1 MNHDED
7 TKPIMMDLEMNAS
20 MSATG
25 SVRSDS
31 LGAFDPITQQNGP
44 KPPIKRRAP
53 IACRRCRRMRS
64 KCMHDKAQPP
74 CKSCAEAGIPA
85 NECVFP
91 QRGQPDLDREYR
103 HPRLRAEKTAK
114 REAEKAKRSASVA
127 SVSQGL
133 PLPGLGKSV
142 DEWDFLPPL
151 PEIIDAVRIFT
162 RNYFQLGFIPKELF
176 PLQLER
182 DHRSVSVFLLL
193 GILSVSAR
201 FSPALA
207 QRYQGEM
214 KAVDYFME
222 RASIM
227 ALNEL
232 YQEPTLERCQAF
244 YLLSLAQQ
252 GGGWKNRSYI
262 NIGIATRM
270 AVLMHLHR
278 EEFYKMKNPTREMI
292 IRAESARRTLWMLHS
307 QDNLHCG
314 ALSPVSLAANDI
326 TALLPS
332 NEEDFACGREPLSR
346 AALEDTPPA
355 RENPSLIHQPSR
367 SLFATLMQAH
377 YYWGK
382 IARRAMATMKSAEP
396 WDPTSEYAIM
406 AKQLTNWEQ
415 RLPQDHRW
423 SMVLLKG
430 HKSVGEDLAYLGV
443 TMVTKLCNIVVRRAY
458 LDNIIKTDEKD
469 PRRRNFFARM
479 SDELFRNVR
488 ELYEQVDA
496 QFSVR
501 SPEEGVGAQMASFCV
516 YSCGLFA
523 TYLVKYKN
531 ICSDKSIVRQAPNM
545 LQRCMSILIESKQ
558 TWPLASRWL
567 ESLERF
573 SRDPK
578 AAAFSLEGSMADGND
593 RTLRPLHPSSSNFPL
608 PRSETPKYQLPGPP
622 ATPLDEKKP
631 LPPSLRNN
639 SISSGTASN
648 ILPPPSPS
656 PSIQHQQNNAPFPLP
671 PLTNVH
677 QQPQLLHQQHHQQP
691 HEQHQFHQQQHQ
703 QLYHPQ
709 NQHHRQHQRQQHQQH
724 QQHQHQHQ
732 QHPQQAP
739 TPQPQMQQ
747 IPPEMQTHFSPPLYS
762 QAPPP
767 YSPNNG
773 MGMLVQ
779 AAAFDTASPP
789 MMGAPSSTNPYDP
802 TAAAAVA
809 AFYSSPGAASIVL
822 GPGTDGFECEL
833 QSWFDGTA
841 PVQATSWTGNGA
853 AGLGWFGSNTQS

>member
-1 MNHDED
+1 
-7 TKPIMMDLEMNAS
+7 
-20 MSATG
+20 MSSNV
-25 SVRSDS
+25 SVRSES
-31 LGAFDPITQQNGP
+31 IGAFDSATQQPNGP
-44 KPPIKRRAP
+44 KPPIKRRSP
-53 IACRRCRRMRS
+53 IACRS
-64 KCMHDKAQPP
+64 
-74 CKSCAEAGIPA
+74 I
-85 NECVFP
+85 FP

-103 HPRLRAEKTAK
+103 HPRLRAEKAAK
-114 REAEKAKRSASVA
+114 READKARRSASDAQVPRGPGAPALRKVA
-127 SVSQGL
+127 
-133 PLPGLGKSV
+133 
-142 DEWDFLPPL
+142 DEWEFLPPL
-151 PEIIDAVRIFT
+151 PEIIDAVHGFT
-162 RNYFQLGFIPKELF
+162 RKYFQLGFIPKELF
-176 PLQLER
+176 PQQLQR

-193 GILSVSAR
+193 SILSVSAR

-214 KAVDYFME
+214 QAVDFFME
-222 RASIM
+222 RASNL

-252 GGGWKNRSYI
+252 GSGMRNRSYI

-278 EEFYKMKNPTREMI
+278 EEFYKMNSPTREMI

-332 NEEDFACGREPLSR
+332 NEEDFAYGREPLSR

-355 RENPSLIHQPSR
+355 RGNPSLIHQPSR
-367 SLFATLMQAH
+367 SLFASLMQAH

-382 IARRAMATMKSAEP
+382 VARRALATMKSPNP
-396 WDPTSEYAIM
+396 WDPTSEYAIT
-406 AKQLTNWEQ
+406 AKQILSWEQ
-415 RLPQDHRW
+415 QLPQDHRW
-423 SMVLLKG
+423 SVVLLKG

-443 TMVTKLCNIVVRRAY
+443 TMITKLCNIVLRRAY
-458 LDNIIKTDEKD
+458 LENIIKTEEKD
-469 PRRRNFFARM
+469 FQRRAFFANM
-479 SDELFRNVR
+479 SDDLFRNVR
-488 ELYEQVDA
+488 ELYEQIDA
-496 QFSVR
+496 QFSAR
-501 SPEEGVGAQMASFCV
+501 SSEEGVGAQMASFCV
-516 YSCGLFA
+516 YSCGLFS
-523 TYLVKYKN
+523 TYLVKYRN
-531 ICSDKSIVRQAPNM
+531 ICSDKAIVAQAPNM

-593 RTLRPLHPSSSNFPL
+593 RTLRPLHPTPPNFTKG
-608 PRSETPKYQLPGPP
+608 PRADAPKYQLPGPP
-622 ATPLDEKKP
+622 ATPTDETKP
-631 LPPSLRNN
+631 IPPRNN
-639 SISSGTASN
+639 STSSSNASNN

-656 PSIQHQQNNAPFPLP
+656 PSIQQQQQIHQQHNSPFPLP
-671 PLTNVH
+671 PLIKTH
-677 QQPQLLHQQHHQQP
+677 QQQPQLHHNQQHQAQHHQILSPYQAQHHLLQHQPQP
-691 HEQHQFHQQQHQ
+691 HHQVQQQ
-703 QLYHPQ
+703 
-709 NQHHRQHQRQQHQQH
+709 QR
-724 QQHQHQHQ
+724 HQHL
-732 QHPQQAP
+732 P
-739 TPQPQMQQ
+739 THQPQMQQ
-747 IPPEMQTHFSPPLYS
+747 HLPPELHQHFSPPVYS

-779 AAAFDTASPP
+779 AAAFDTTSSILNAPAQPP
-789 MMGAPSSTNPYDP
+789 PPPSTNQYDP
-802 TAAAAVA
+802 TTVAAVA
-809 AFYSSPGAASIVL
+809 AFYNSPGSTSIIL

-841 PVQATSWTGNGA
+841 PVQATSWIGNGA
-853 AGLGWFGSNTQS
+853 AGLGWFGST

>member
-1 MNHDED
+1 MDLDED
-7 TKPIMMDLEMNAS
+7 AKPNLMTLD
-20 MSATG
+20 MSANA
-25 SVRSDS
+25 SVRSES
-31 LGAFDPITQQNGP
+31 VNPYDPIVPQGQAGP

-53 IACRRCRRMRS
+53 IACRS
-64 KCMHDKAQPP
+64 
-74 CKSCAEAGIPA
+74 
-85 NECVFP
+85 VFP
-91 QRGQPDLDREYR
+91 QRGQPDNDREYR
-103 HPRLRAEKTAK
+103 HPRMRAEKAAK
-114 REAEKAKRSASVA
+114 RESDKARRNASD
-127 SVSQGL
+127 SVPRG
-133 PLPGLGKSV
+133 PGAAALRKPA
-142 DEWDFLPPL
+142 DEWDLLPPL
-151 PEIIDAVRIFT
+151 PEIIDAVHVFT
-162 RNYFQLGFIPKELF
+162 RKYFQLGFIPKELL
-176 PLQLER
+176 PQQLHR
-182 DHRSVSVFLLL
+182 DHRSVSVFLVL

-201 FSPALA
+201 FSPALTE
-207 QRYQGEM
+207 RYGGEI

-222 RASIM
+222 RASNL
-227 ALNEL
+227 ALSEL

-252 GGGWKNRSYI
+252 GSGWSHRSYI

-332 NEEDFACGREPLSR
+332 NEDDFANGREPFSR

-355 RENPSLIHQPSR
+355 RDNPALIHQPSR
-367 SLFATLMQAH
+367 SLFASLIQAH

-382 IARRAMATMKSAEP
+382 VARRAMATMKSANP

-406 AKQLTNWEQ
+406 ANQLKNWEQ
-415 RLPQDHRW
+415 KLPSDHRW

-430 HKSVGEDLAYLGV
+430 HKTVGEDLAYLGV
-443 TMVTKLCNIVVRRAY
+443 TMITKLCNIVLRRAY
-458 LDNIIKTDEKD
+458 LDNIIKTGEKD
-469 PRRRNFFARM
+469 PQRRAFFSSM
-479 SDELFRNVR
+479 SDDLFRNVR

-501 SPEEGVGAQMASFCV
+501 SSEEGVGAQMASFCV
-516 YSCGLFA
+516 YSCGLFS

-531 ICSDKSIVRQAPNM
+531 ICSDKSIVAQAPNM

-578 AAAFSLEGSMADGND
+578 AAAYSLEGSMADGND
-593 RTLRPLHPSSSNFPL
+593 RTLRPLHPSPSTFTK
-608 PRSETPKYQLPGPP
+608 PRAETPKYQLPGPP
-622 ATPLDEKKP
+622 PTPLNEKKP
-631 LPPSLRNN
+631 PPLRHASTSSST
-639 SISSGTASN
+639 SI

-656 PSIQHQQNNAPFPLP
+656 PSIQQQQHQQQQHNASFPLP
-671 PLTNVH
+671 PLNTS
-677 QQPQLLHQQHHQQP
+677 QQPQMHQQHHLQPQQHMSP
-691 HEQHQFHQQQHQ
+691 QQTPQPMHQF
-703 QLYHPQ
+703 
-709 NQHHRQHQRQQHQQH
+709 
-724 QQHQHQHQ
+724 QHQHQPPPLQQRNQPQHQ
-732 QHPQQAP
+732 SL
-739 TPQPQMQQ
+739 PQMQPM
-747 IPPEMQTHFSPPLYS
+747 PPELQQHFSPTMYTT

-779 AAAFDTASPP
+779 AAAFDTNPIGSP
-789 MMGAPSSTNPYDP
+789 TNPYDP
-802 TAAAAVA
+802 AAVAAAA
-809 AFYSSPGAASIVL
+809 AFYSSPGSTSITL

-841 PVQATSWTGNGA
+841 PVQANSWIVNGA
-853 AGLGWFGSNTQS
+853 AGLGWFGSN

>member
-1 MNHDED
+1 MNVDED
-7 TKPIMMDLEMNAS
+7 TKPNVMALEM
-20 MSATG
+20 SANV

-31 LGAFDPITQQNGP
+31 LNAYDPVPQSQGESR
-44 KPPIKRRAP
+44 PPIKRRAP

-64 KCMHDKAQPP
+64 KCIHDKAQPP
-74 CKSCAEAGIPA
+74 CKSCAEAGLQA
-85 NECVFP
+85 SDCVFP

-114 REAEKAKRSASVA
+114 READKARRSASE
-127 SVSQGL
+127 SIPRG
-133 PLPGLGKSV
+133 PGAPALRKPA
-142 DEWDFLPPL
+142 DEWEHLPPL
-151 PEIIDAVRIFT
+151 SEVVDAVYVFT
-162 RNYFQLGFIPKELF
+162 RKYFQLGFIPKVLF
-176 PLQLER
+176 PQQLQR
-182 DHRSVSVFLLL
+182 DHRSVSVFLVL
-193 GILSVSAR
+193 GILSISAR
-201 FSPALA
+201 FSPALIE
-207 QRYQGEM
+207 RFEGEM
-214 KAVDYFME
+214 KAVDFFME
-222 RASIM
+222 RASNL

-252 GGGWKNRSYI
+252 GSGWRNRSYI

-278 EEFYKMKNPTREMI
+278 EEFYKMKNPTKEMI

-332 NEEDFACGREPLSR
+332 NEDDFANGREPFSR

-355 RENPSLIHQPSR
+355 RDNPALIHQPSR
-367 SLFATLMQAH
+367 SLFASLIQAH

-382 IARRAMATMKSAEP
+382 VARRAMATMKSANP

-406 AKQLTNWEQ
+406 AKQLMHWEQ
-415 RLPQDHRW
+415 QLPADHRW

-430 HKSVGEDLAYLGV
+430 HKTVGEDLAYLGV
-443 TMVTKLCNIVVRRAY
+443 TMITKLCNIVLRRAY
-458 LDNIIKTDEKD
+458 LDNIIKTDDKD
-469 PRRRNFFARM
+469 PQRRAFFSHM
-479 SDELFRNVR
+479 SDDLFRNVR
-488 ELYEQVDA
+488 DLYEQVDA

-501 SPEEGVGAQMASFCV
+501 SSEEGVGAQMASFCV
-516 YSCGLFA
+516 YSCGLFS

-531 ICSDKSIVRQAPNM
+531 ICSDKSIVAQAPNM

-578 AAAFSLEGSMADGND
+578 ATAYSLEGSMADGND
-593 RTLRPLHPSSSNFPL
+593 RTLRPLHPSPSAFGKQ
-608 PRSETPKYQLPGPP
+608 RTEAPKFQMPGPP
-622 ATPLDEKKP
+622 PTPLNEKKP
-631 LPPSLRNN
+631 PPIRHGST
-639 SISSGTASN
+639 SSNTSN

-656 PSIQHQQNNAPFPLP
+656 PNFQQQQQQQHNAPLPLP
-671 PLTNVH
+671 PLNTPQQSHVH
-677 QQPQLLHQQHHQQP
+677 QQHQPSTHHQQ
-691 HEQHQFHQQQHQ
+691 QQ
-703 QLYHPQ
+703 
-709 NQHHRQHQRQQHQQH
+709 
-724 QQHQHQHQ
+724 QQHQHQH
-732 QHPQQAP
+732 H
-739 TPQPQMQQ
+739 QMQQ
-747 IPPEMQTHFSPPLYS
+747 LQHQQQQQHHLSHLPQPHHQPQAQMQHIPPELQQHFSPAMYA

-779 AAAFDTASPP
+779 AAAFDTSPV
-789 MMGAPSSTNPYDP
+789 GGPSPGTPYDAV
-802 TAAAAVA
+802 TAATVA
-809 AFYSSPGAASIVL
+809 AFYSSPESVNITL

-841 PVQATSWTGNGA
+841 PVQATSWIGNGA
-853 AGLGWFGSNTQS
+853 AGLGWFGPN

>member
-1 MNHDED
+1 MDLDED
-7 TKPIMMDLEMNAS
+7 AKPNLMALD
-20 MSATG
+20 MSANA

-31 LGAFDPITQQNGP
+31 LNAFDHPDMQQQQGP
-44 KPPIKRRAP
+44 KAPIKRRAP
-53 IACRRCRRMRS
+53 IACRS
-64 KCMHDKAQPP
+64 
-74 CKSCAEAGIPA
+74 
-85 NECVFP
+85 VFP

-103 HPRLRAEKTAK
+103 HPRLRAEKAAK
-114 REAEKAKRSASVA
+114 READKARRSATSDGVPR
-127 SVSQGL
+127 G
-133 PLPGLGKSV
+133 PGAPGAARKPA
-142 DEWDFLPPL
+142 DEWALLPPL
-151 PEIIDAVRIFT
+151 PEIIDAVHVFT
-162 RNYFQLGFIPKELF
+162 SKYFQLGFISKELL
-176 PLQLER
+176 PQQLHR
-182 DHRSVSVFLLL
+182 DHRSVSVFLVL

-201 FSPALA
+201 FSPTLTE
-207 QRYQGEM
+207 RYGGEM
-214 KAVDYFME
+214 KAVDFFME
-222 RASIM
+222 RASSL

-252 GGGWKNRSYI
+252 GSGWRNRSYI

-278 EEFYKMKNPTREMI
+278 EEFYKMKSPAREMI

-332 NEEDFACGREPLSR
+332 NEDDFANGREPYSR

-355 RENPSLIHQPSR
+355 RDNPSLIHQPSR
-367 SLFATLMQAH
+367 SLFASLIQAH

-382 IARRAMATMKSAEP
+382 VARRAMATMKSANP

-406 AKQLTNWEQ
+406 AKQLMNWEHQ
-415 RLPQDHRW
+415 LPADHRW

-430 HKSVGEDLAYLGV
+430 HKTVGEDLAYLGV
-443 TMVTKLCNIVVRRAY
+443 TMITKLCNIVLRRAY

-469 PRRRNFFARM
+469 TQRRSFFSQM
-479 SDELFRNVR
+479 SDDLFRNVR

-501 SPEEGVGAQMASFCV
+501 SSEEGVGAQMASFCV
-516 YSCGLFA
+516 YSCGLFS
-523 TYLVKYKN
+523 TYMVKYKN
-531 ICSDKSIVRQAPNM
+531 ICSDKSIVAQAPNM

-578 AAAFSLEGSMADGND
+578 AAAYSSMADG
-593 RTLRPLHPSSSNFPL
+593 H
-608 PRSETPKYQLPGPP
+608 
-622 ATPLDEKKP
+622 
-631 LPPSLRNN
+631 
-639 SISSGTASN
+639 
-648 ILPPPSPS
+648 
-656 PSIQHQQNNAPFPLP
+656 
-671 PLTNVH
+671 
-677 QQPQLLHQQHHQQP
+677 
-691 HEQHQFHQQQHQ
+691 
-703 QLYHPQ
+703 
-709 NQHHRQHQRQQHQQH
+709 
-724 QQHQHQHQ
+724 
-732 QHPQQAP
+732 
-739 TPQPQMQQ
+739 QMQQ
-747 IPPEMQTHFSPPLYS
+747 QQQLPPELQQHFSPTMYA

-779 AAAFDTASPP
+779 AAFDT
-789 MMGAPSSTNPYDP
+789 TNPIGSPGYDP
-802 TAAAAVA
+802 NVAV
-809 AFYSSPGAASIVL
+809 FYSSPGSASITL

-841 PVQATSWTGNGA
+841 PVQATSWIGNGA
-853 AGLGWFGSNTQS
+853 AGLGWFGSN

>member
-1 MNHDED
+1 MDLDED
-7 TKPIMMDLEMNAS
+7 AKPNLMALD
-20 MSATG
+20 MSANA

-31 LGAFDPITQQNGP
+31 LNAFDHPDMQQQQGP
-44 KPPIKRRAP
+44 KAPIKRRAP
-53 IACRRCRRMRS
+53 IACRS
-64 KCMHDKAQPP
+64 
-74 CKSCAEAGIPA
+74 
-85 NECVFP
+85 VFP

-103 HPRLRAEKTAK
+103 HPRLRAEKAAK
-114 REAEKAKRSASVA
+114 READKARRSAA
-127 SVSQGL
+127 SDGVPRG
-133 PLPGLGKSV
+133 PGAPGAARKPA
-142 DEWDFLPPL
+142 DEWALLPPL
-151 PEIIDAVRIFT
+151 PEIIDAVHVFT
-162 RNYFQLGFIPKELF
+162 SKYFQLGFIPKELL
-176 PLQLER
+176 PQQLHR
-182 DHRSVSVFLLL
+182 DHRSVSVFLVL

-201 FSPALA
+201 FSPTLTE
-207 QRYQGEM
+207 RYGGEM
-214 KAVDYFME
+214 KAVDFFME
-222 RASIM
+222 RASSL

-252 GGGWKNRSYI
+252 GSGWRNRSYI

-332 NEEDFACGREPLSR
+332 NEDDFANGREPYSR

-355 RENPSLIHQPSR
+355 RDNPSLIHQPSR
-367 SLFATLMQAH
+367 SLFASLIQAH

-382 IARRAMATMKSAEP
+382 VARRAMATMKSANP

-406 AKQLTNWEQ
+406 AKQLMNWEHQ
-415 RLPQDHRW
+415 LPADHRW

-430 HKSVGEDLAYLGV
+430 HKTVGEDLAYLGV
-443 TMVTKLCNIVVRRAY
+443 TMITKLCNIVLRRAY
-458 LDNIIKTDEKD
+458 LDNIIKTEEKD
-469 PRRRNFFARM
+469 TQRRSFFSQM
-479 SDELFRNVR
+479 SDDLFRNVR

-501 SPEEGVGAQMASFCV
+501 SSEEGVGAQMASFCV
-516 YSCGLFA
+516 YSCGLFS
-523 TYLVKYKN
+523 TYMVKYKN
-531 ICSDKSIVRQAPNM
+531 ICSDKSIVAQAPNM

-578 AAAFSLEGSMADGND
+578 AAAYSSMADG
-593 RTLRPLHPSSSNFPL
+593 H
-608 PRSETPKYQLPGPP
+608 
-622 ATPLDEKKP
+622 
-631 LPPSLRNN
+631 
-639 SISSGTASN
+639 
-648 ILPPPSPS
+648 
-656 PSIQHQQNNAPFPLP
+656 
-671 PLTNVH
+671 
-677 QQPQLLHQQHHQQP
+677 
-691 HEQHQFHQQQHQ
+691 
-703 QLYHPQ
+703 
-709 NQHHRQHQRQQHQQH
+709 
-724 QQHQHQHQ
+724 
-732 QHPQQAP
+732 
-739 TPQPQMQQ
+739 QMQQ
-747 IPPEMQTHFSPPLYS
+747 QQQLPPELQQHFSPTMYA

-779 AAAFDTASPP
+779 AAFDT
-789 MMGAPSSTNPYDP
+789 TNPIGSPGYDP
-802 TAAAAVA
+802 NVAV
-809 AFYSSPGAASIVL
+809 FYSSPGSASITL

-841 PVQATSWTGNGA
+841 PVQATSWIGNGA
-853 AGLGWFGSNTQS
+853 AGLGWFGSN

>member
-1 MNHDED
+1 MDLDED
-7 TKPIMMDLEMNAS
+7 AKPNLMALD
-20 MSATG
+20 MSANA

-31 LGAFDPITQQNGP
+31 LNAFDHPDMLQQQQQGP
-44 KPPIKRRAP
+44 KAPIKRRAR
-53 IACRRCRRMRS
+53 IACRS
-64 KCMHDKAQPP
+64 
-74 CKSCAEAGIPA
+74 
-85 NECVFP
+85 VFP

-103 HPRLRAEKTAK
+103 HPRLRAEKAAK
-114 REAEKAKRSASVA
+114 READKARRSAA
-127 SVSQGL
+127 SDGVPRG
-133 PLPGLGKSV
+133 PGAPGAAARKPA
-142 DEWDFLPPL
+142 DEWALLPPL
-151 PEIIDAVRIFT
+151 PEIIDAVHVFT
-162 RNYFQLGFIPKELF
+162 SKYFQLGFIPKELL
-176 PLQLER
+176 PQQLHR
-182 DHRSVSVFLLL
+182 DHRSVSVFLVL

-201 FSPALA
+201 FSPTLTE
-207 QRYQGEM
+207 RYGGEM
-214 KAVDYFME
+214 KAVDFFME
-222 RASIM
+222 RASNL

-252 GGGWKNRSYI
+252 GSGWRNRSYI

-292 IRAESARRTLWMLHS
+292 IRAESARRTLSVVQLVQTLKTTTDIFAG

-332 NEEDFACGREPLSR
+332 NEDDFANGREPYSR
-346 AALEDTPPA
+346 AALEDTPPV
-355 RENPSLIHQPSR
+355 
-367 SLFATLMQAH
+367 
-377 YYWGK
+377 
-382 IARRAMATMKSAEP
+382 ARRAMATMKSANP

-406 AKQLTNWEQ
+406 AKQLMNWEHQ
-415 RLPQDHRW
+415 LPADHRW

-430 HKSVGEDLAYLGV
+430 HKTVGEDLAYLGV
-443 TMVTKLCNIVVRRAY
+443 TMITKLCNIVLRRAY

-469 PRRRNFFARM
+469 TQRRSFFSQM
-479 SDELFRNVR
+479 SDDLFRNAR

-501 SPEEGVGAQMASFCV
+501 SSEEGVGAQMASFCV
-516 YSCGLFA
+516 YSCGLFS
-523 TYLVKYKN
+523 TYMVKYKN
-531 ICSDKSIVRQAPNM
+531 ICSDKSIVAQAPYM

-578 AAAFSLEGSMADGND
+578 AAAYSSMADGND
-593 RTLRPLHPSSSNFPL
+593 RTLRPLHPSPSTFNK
-608 PRSETPKYQLPGPP
+608 PRAETPKYQLPVPLPGPP
-622 ATPLDEKKP
+622 ATPLNEKKP
-631 LPPSLRNN
+631 PTLRHN
-639 SISSGTASN
+639 STNSNTSN

-656 PSIQHQQNNAPFPLP
+656 PSIQQQHQPQQHNAPFPLP
-671 PLTNVH
+671 PLNTPQLQQ
-677 QQPQLLHQQHHQQP
+677 QQPL
-691 HEQHQFHQQQHQ
+691 
-703 QLYHPQ
+703 
-709 NQHHRQHQRQQHQQH
+709 QHQQH
-724 QQHQHQHQ
+724 LSPHQPPPQQQQHMHQFHHQQQPPPPQRHHQPLPPHQHQ
-732 QHPQQAP
+732 
-739 TPQPQMQQ
+739 MQQ
-747 IPPEMQTHFSPPLYS
+747 QQQQQQQLPPELQQHFSPTMYA

-779 AAAFDTASPP
+779 AAFDT
-789 MMGAPSSTNPYDP
+789 TNPIGSPGYDP
-802 TAAAAVA
+802 NVAV
-809 AFYSSPGAASIVL
+809 FYSSPGSASITL

-841 PVQATSWTGNGA
+841 PVQATSWIGNGA
-853 AGLGWFGSNTQS
+853 AGLGWFGSN

>member
-1 MNHDED
+1 MDLDED
-7 TKPIMMDLEMNAS
+7 AKPNLMALD
-20 MSATG
+20 MSANA

-31 LGAFDPITQQNGP
+31 LNAFDHPDMQQQQQGP
-44 KPPIKRRAP
+44 KAPIKRRAP
-53 IACRRCRRMRS
+53 IACRS
-64 KCMHDKAQPP
+64 
-74 CKSCAEAGIPA
+74 
-85 NECVFP
+85 VFP

-103 HPRLRAEKTAK
+103 HPRLRAEKAAK
-114 REAEKAKRSASVA
+114 READKARRSAASDGVPRGPGAPVA
-127 SVSQGL
+127 RK
-133 PLPGLGKSV
+133 PA
-142 DEWDFLPPL
+142 DEWALLPPL
-151 PEIIDAVRIFT
+151 PEIIDAVHVFT
-162 RNYFQLGFIPKELF
+162 SKYFQLGFIPKELL
-176 PLQLER
+176 PQQLHR
-182 DHRSVSVFLLL
+182 DHRSVSVFLVL

-201 FSPALA
+201 FSPTLTE
-207 QRYQGEM
+207 RYGGEM
-214 KAVDYFME
+214 KAVDFFME
-222 RASIM
+222 RASSL

-252 GGGWKNRSYI
+252 GSGWRNRSYV

-332 NEEDFACGREPLSR
+332 NEDDFANGREPYSR

-355 RENPSLIHQPSR
+355 RDNPSLIHQPSR
-367 SLFATLMQAH
+367 SLFASLIQAH

-382 IARRAMATMKSAEP
+382 VARRAMATMKSANP

-406 AKQLTNWEQ
+406 AKQLMNWEHQ
-415 RLPQDHRW
+415 LPADHRW

-430 HKSVGEDLAYLGV
+430 HKTVGEDLAYLGV
-443 TMVTKLCNIVVRRAY
+443 TMITKLCNIVLRRAY

-469 PRRRNFFARM
+469 TQRRSFFSQM
-479 SDELFRNVR
+479 SDDLFRNVR

-501 SPEEGVGAQMASFCV
+501 SSEEGVGAQMASFCV
-516 YSCGLFA
+516 YSCGLFS
-523 TYLVKYKN
+523 TYMVKYKN
-531 ICSDKSIVRQAPNM
+531 ICSDKSIVAQAPNM

-578 AAAFSLEGSMADGND
+578 AAAYSSMADG
-593 RTLRPLHPSSSNFPL
+593 H
-608 PRSETPKYQLPGPP
+608 
-622 ATPLDEKKP
+622 
-631 LPPSLRNN
+631 
-639 SISSGTASN
+639 
-648 ILPPPSPS
+648 
-656 PSIQHQQNNAPFPLP
+656 
-671 PLTNVH
+671 
-677 QQPQLLHQQHHQQP
+677 
-691 HEQHQFHQQQHQ
+691 
-703 QLYHPQ
+703 
-709 NQHHRQHQRQQHQQH
+709 
-724 QQHQHQHQ
+724 
-732 QHPQQAP
+732 
-739 TPQPQMQQ
+739 QMQQ
-747 IPPEMQTHFSPPLYS
+747 QQQLPPELQQHFSPTMYA

-779 AAAFDTASPP
+779 AAFDT
-789 MMGAPSSTNPYDP
+789 TNPIGSPGYDP
-802 TAAAAVA
+802 NVAV
-809 AFYSSPGAASIVL
+809 FYSSPGSASITL

-841 PVQATSWTGNGA
+841 PVQATSWIGNGA
-853 AGLGWFGSNTQS
+853 AGLGWFGSN

>member
-1 MNHDED
+1 MDLDED
-7 TKPIMMDLEMNAS
+7 AKPNLMALD
-20 MSATG
+20 MSANA

-31 LGAFDPITQQNGP
+31 LNAFDHPDMQQQQQGP
-44 KPPIKRRAP
+44 KAPIKRRAP
-53 IACRRCRRMRS
+53 IACRS
-64 KCMHDKAQPP
+64 
-74 CKSCAEAGIPA
+74 
-85 NECVFP
+85 VFP

-103 HPRLRAEKTAK
+103 HPRLRAEKAAK
-114 REAEKAKRSASVA
+114 READKARRSAA
-127 SVSQGL
+127 SDGVPRG
-133 PLPGLGKSV
+133 PGAPGAARKPA
-142 DEWDFLPPL
+142 DEWALLPPL
-151 PEIIDAVRIFT
+151 PEIIDAVHVFT
-162 RNYFQLGFIPKELF
+162 SKYFQLGFIPKELL
-176 PLQLER
+176 PQQLHR
-182 DHRSVSVFLLL
+182 DHRSVSVFLVL

-201 FSPALA
+201 FSPTLTE
-207 QRYQGEM
+207 RYGGEM
-214 KAVDYFME
+214 KAVDFFME
-222 RASIM
+222 RASSL

-252 GGGWKNRSYI
+252 GSGWRNRSYI

-332 NEEDFACGREPLSR
+332 NEDDFANGREPYSR
-346 AALEDTPPA
+346 AALEDTLPA
-355 RENPSLIHQPSR
+355 RDNPSLIHQPSR
-367 SLFATLMQAH
+367 SLFASLIQAH

-382 IARRAMATMKSAEP
+382 VARRAMATMKSANP

-406 AKQLTNWEQ
+406 AKQLMNWEHQ
-415 RLPQDHRW
+415 LPADHRW

-430 HKSVGEDLAYLGV
+430 HKTVGEDLAYLGV
-443 TMVTKLCNIVVRRAY
+443 TMITKLCNIVLRRAY

-469 PRRRNFFARM
+469 TQRRSFFSQM
-479 SDELFRNVR
+479 SDDLFRNVR

-501 SPEEGVGAQMASFCV
+501 SSEEGVGAQMASFCV
-516 YSCGLFA
+516 YSCGLFS
-523 TYLVKYKN
+523 TYMVKYKN
-531 ICSDKSIVRQAPNM
+531 ICSDKSIVAQAPNM
-545 LQRCMSILIESKQ
+545 LRRCMSILIESKQ

-578 AAAFSLEGSMADGND
+578 AAAYSSMADG
-593 RTLRPLHPSSSNFPL
+593 H
-608 PRSETPKYQLPGPP
+608 
-622 ATPLDEKKP
+622 
-631 LPPSLRNN
+631 
-639 SISSGTASN
+639 
-648 ILPPPSPS
+648 
-656 PSIQHQQNNAPFPLP
+656 
-671 PLTNVH
+671 
-677 QQPQLLHQQHHQQP
+677 
-691 HEQHQFHQQQHQ
+691 
-703 QLYHPQ
+703 
-709 NQHHRQHQRQQHQQH
+709 
-724 QQHQHQHQ
+724 
-732 QHPQQAP
+732 
-739 TPQPQMQQ
+739 QMQQ
-747 IPPEMQTHFSPPLYS
+747 QQQLPPELQQHFSPTMYA

-779 AAAFDTASPP
+779 AAFDT
-789 MMGAPSSTNPYDP
+789 TNPIGSPGYDP
-802 TAAAAVA
+802 NVAV
-809 AFYSSPGAASIVL
+809 FYSSPGSASITL

-841 PVQATSWTGNGA
+841 PVQATSWIGNGA
-853 AGLGWFGSNTQS
+853 AGLGWFGSN

>member
-1 MNHDED
+1 MDLDED
-7 TKPIMMDLEMNAS
+7 AKPNLMALD
-20 MSATG
+20 MSASA

-31 LGAFDPITQQNGP
+31 LNAFDHPDMQQQGP
-44 KPPIKRRAP
+44 KAPIKRRAP
-53 IACRRCRRMRS
+53 IACRS
-64 KCMHDKAQPP
+64 
-74 CKSCAEAGIPA
+74 
-85 NECVFP
+85 VFP

-103 HPRLRAEKTAK
+103 HPRLRAEKAAK
-114 REAEKAKRSASVA
+114 READKARRSAA
-127 SVSQGL
+127 SDGVPRG
-133 PLPGLGKSV
+133 PGAPAARKPA
-142 DEWDFLPPL
+142 DEWALLPPL
-151 PEIIDAVRIFT
+151 PEIIDAVHVFT
-162 RNYFQLGFIPKELF
+162 SKYFQLGFIPKELL
-176 PLQLER
+176 PQQLHR
-182 DHRSVSVFLLL
+182 DHRSVSVFLVL

-201 FSPALA
+201 FSPTLTE
-207 QRYQGEM
+207 RYGGEM
-214 KAVDYFME
+214 KAVDFFME
-222 RASIM
+222 RASSL

-252 GGGWKNRSYI
+252 GSGWRNRSYI

-292 IRAESARRTLWMLHS
+292 IRAESARRTLSVAQPLQILMIITDTFTG

-332 NEEDFACGREPLSR
+332 NEDDFANGREPYSR

-355 RENPSLIHQPSR
+355 RDNPSLIHQPSR
-367 SLFATLMQAH
+367 SLFASLIQAH

-382 IARRAMATMKSAEP
+382 VARRAMATMKSANP

-406 AKQLTNWEQ
+406 AKQLMNWEHQ
-415 RLPQDHRW
+415 LPADHRW

-430 HKSVGEDLAYLGV
+430 HKTVGEDLAYLGV
-443 TMVTKLCNIVVRRAY
+443 TMITKLCNIVLRRAY

-469 PRRRNFFARM
+469 TQRRSFFSQM
-479 SDELFRNVR
+479 SDDLFRNVR

-501 SPEEGVGAQMASFCV
+501 SSEEGVGAQMASFCV
-516 YSCGLFA
+516 YSCGLFS
-523 TYLVKYKN
+523 TYMVKYKN
-531 ICSDKSIVRQAPNM
+531 ICSDKSIVAQAPNM

-578 AAAFSLEGSMADGND
+578 AAAYSSMADGND
-593 RTLRPLHPSSSNFPL
+593 RTLRPLHPSPSTFNK
-608 PRSETPKYQLPGPP
+608 PRAETPKYQLPVPLPGPP
-622 ATPLDEKKP
+622 ATPLNEKKP
-631 LPPSLRNN
+631 PPLRHN
-639 SISSGTASN
+639 STSSNTSN

-656 PSIQHQQNNAPFPLP
+656 PSIQQQHQPQQHNASFPLP
-671 PLTNVH
+671 PLNTPQLQQ
-677 QQPQLLHQQHHQQP
+677 QQPLQHQQHLSPHQPPPQQQ
-691 HEQHQFHQQQHQ
+691 HMHQFHHQQQQHQ
-703 QLYHPQ
+703 QPPAQ
-709 NQHHRQHQRQQHQQH
+709 RHHQPPPP
-724 QQHQHQHQ
+724 HQHQMQQQQ
-732 QHPQQAP
+732 QHL
-739 TPQPQMQQ
+739 
-747 IPPEMQTHFSPPLYS
+747 PPELQQHFSPTMYA

-779 AAAFDTASPP
+779 AAFDT
-789 MMGAPSSTNPYDP
+789 TNPIGSPGYDP
-802 TAAAAVA
+802 NVAV
-809 AFYSSPGAASIVL
+809 FYSSPGSASITL

-841 PVQATSWTGNGA
+841 PVQATSWIGNGA
-853 AGLGWFGSNTQS
+853 AGLGWFGSN

>member
-1 MNHDED
+1 MDFDEE
-7 TKPIMMDLEMNAS
+7 TKPNPTTLN
-20 MSATG
+20 MSSNV
-25 SVRSDS
+25 SVRSES
-31 LGAFDPITQQNGP
+31 ISAFDPATQQQNGS
-44 KPPIKRRAP
+44 KPPIKRRSP
-53 IACRRCRRMRS
+53 IACRS
-64 KCMHDKAQPP
+64 
-74 CKSCAEAGIPA
+74 I
-85 NECVFP
+85 FP

-103 HPRLRAEKTAK
+103 HPRLRAEKAAK
-114 REAEKAKRSASVA
+114 READKARRSASDAQVPR
-127 SVSQGL
+127 G
-133 PLPGLGKSV
+133 PGAPALRKPA
-142 DEWDFLPPL
+142 DEWELLPPL
-151 PEIIDAVRIFT
+151 PEIIDAVHGFT
-162 RNYFQLGFIPKELF
+162 RKYFQLGFIPKELF
-176 PLQLER
+176 PRQLQQ
-182 DHRSVSVFLLL
+182 DHRSVSVFLVL

-207 QRYQGEM
+207 QRYHGEM
-214 KAVDYFME
+214 EAVDFFME
-222 RASIM
+222 RASSL

-252 GGGWKNRSYI
+252 GGGMRNKSYI

-292 IRAESARRTLWMLHS
+292 IRAESARRTL
-307 QDNLHCG
+307 DNLHCG

-332 NEEDFACGREPLSR
+332 NEEDFAYGREPLSR

-367 SLFATLMQAH
+367 SLFASLMQAH

-382 IARRAMATMKSAEP
+382 VARRALATMKSANP
-396 WDPTSEYAIM
+396 WDPTSEYAIT
-406 AKQLTNWEQ
+406 AKQILSWEQ
-415 RLPQDHRW
+415 QLPQDHRW

-443 TMVTKLCNIVVRRAY
+443 TMITKLCNIVLRRAY
-458 LDNIIKTDEKD
+458 LENIIKPDEKD
-469 PRRRNFFARM
+469 MQRRAFFANM
-479 SDELFRNVR
+479 SDDLFRNVR
-488 ELYEQVDA
+488 ELYEQIDA

-501 SPEEGVGAQMASFCV
+501 SSEEGVGAQMASFCV
-516 YSCGLFA
+516 YSCGLFS
-523 TYLVKYKN
+523 TYLVKYRN
-531 ICSDKSIVRQAPNM
+531 ICSDKNIVAQAPNM

-593 RTLRPLHPSSSNFPL
+593 RTLRPLHPSPSNFTKG
-608 PRSETPKYQLPGPP
+608 PRAEAPKYQLPGPP
-622 ATPLDEKKP
+622 PTPLNEKKP
-631 LPPSLRNN
+631 VPLRHS
-639 SISSGTASN
+639 SISSNASN
-648 ILPPPSPS
+648 SVLPPPSPS
-656 PSIQHQQNNAPFPLP
+656 PSLQQQQQMHQQHNSAFPLP
-671 PLTNVH
+671 PLMNTTH
-677 QQPQLLHQQHHQQP
+677 QHQPQLH
-691 HEQHQFHQQQHQ
+691 HQQQHQ
-703 QLYHPQ
+703 HHQPLSPHHQ
-709 NQHHRQHQRQQHQQH
+709 QQHHLLQHQPQPHHQLQQQQR
-724 QQHQHQHQ
+724 HQ
-732 QHPQQAP
+732 QHPP
-739 TPQPQMQQ
+739 TPQMQQ
-747 IPPEMQTHFSPPLYS
+747 HHHQHLPPELHPQFSPPIYS

-779 AAAFDTASPP
+779 AAAFDTTSPILGAPAQQQAS
-789 MMGAPSSTNPYDP
+789 PSSTNPYDP
-802 TAAAAVA
+802 TTAAAVA
-809 AFYSSPGAASIVL
+809 AFYNSPGSASIVL

-841 PVQATSWTGNGA
+841 PVQATSWIGNGA
-853 AGLGWFGSNTQS
+853 AGLGWFGST

>member
-1 MNHDED
+1 MNHDGD
-7 TKPIMMDLEMNAS
+7 TKPSMMDLDMNTS

-31 LGAFDPITQQNGP
+31 LGAFDPLTQQNGP

-64 KCMHDKAQPP
+64 KCMHEKAQPP

-85 NECVFP
+85 NECIFP
-91 QRGQPDLDREYR
+91 QRGQPDLDRDYR
-103 HPRLRAEKTAK
+103 HPRLRGEKTAK
-114 REAEKAKRSASVA
+114 READKAKRSASVV
-127 SVSQGL
+127 SVPQGL
-133 PLPGLGKSV
+133 PAPGLRKPA
-142 DEWDFLPPL
+142 DEWEFLPPL
-151 PEIIDAVRIFT
+151 PEIIDAVRMFT

-176 PLQLER
+176 PLQLQR

-207 QRYQGEM
+207 ERYQGKM

-278 EEFYKMKNPTREMI
+278 EEFYKMKNPTPEMI

-355 RENPSLIHQPSR
+355 RENPSLIHQPTR

-406 AKQLTNWEQ
+406 SKQLTNWEQ

-443 TMVTKLCNIVVRRAY
+443 TMVTKLCNIVLRRAY

-469 PRRRNFFARM
+469 PRRRTFFAHM
-479 SDELFRNVR
+479 SDELFHNVR

-523 TYLVKYKN
+523 TYLVKYRN
-531 ICSDKSIVRQAPNM
+531 ICSDKSIVAQAPNM

-578 AAAFSLEGSMADGND
+578 AAAFSLEGSMAD
-593 RTLRPLHPSSSNFPL
+593 
-608 PRSETPKYQLPGPP
+608 
-622 ATPLDEKKP
+622 
-631 LPPSLRNN
+631 
-639 SISSGTASN
+639 
-648 ILPPPSPS
+648 
-656 PSIQHQQNNAPFPLP
+656 
-671 PLTNVH
+671 
-677 QQPQLLHQQHHQQP
+677 
-691 HEQHQFHQQQHQ
+691 
-703 QLYHPQ
+703 
-709 NQHHRQHQRQQHQQH
+709 
-724 QQHQHQHQ
+724 
-732 QHPQQAP
+732 
-739 TPQPQMQQ
+739 
-747 IPPEMQTHFSPPLYS
+747 
-762 QAPPP
+762 
-767 YSPNNG
+767 
-773 MGMLVQ
+773 
-779 AAAFDTASPP
+779 
-789 MMGAPSSTNPYDP
+789 
-802 TAAAAVA
+802 
-809 AFYSSPGAASIVL
+809 
-822 GPGTDGFECEL
+822 
-833 QSWFDGTA
+833 
-841 PVQATSWTGNGA
+841 
-853 AGLGWFGSNTQS
+853 

>member
-1 MNHDED
+1 MDFDEE
-7 TKPIMMDLEMNAS
+7 TKPNLTTLN
-20 MSATG
+20 MSSNV
-25 SVRSDS
+25 SVRSES
-31 LGAFDPITQQNGP
+31 IGAFDPATQQQNGS
-44 KPPIKRRAP
+44 KPPIKRRSP

-64 KCMHDKAQPP
+64 KCVHEKGQPP

-85 NECVFP
+85 SECIFP

-103 HPRLRAEKTAK
+103 HPRLRAEKAAK
-114 REAEKAKRSASVA
+114 READKARRSASDAQVPR
-127 SVSQGL
+127 G
-133 PLPGLGKSV
+133 PGAPALRKPA
-142 DEWDFLPPL
+142 DEWELLPPL
-151 PEIIDAVRIFT
+151 PEIIDAVHGFT
-162 RNYFQLGFIPKELF
+162 RKYFQLGFIPKELF
-176 PLQLER
+176 PRQLQQ
-182 DHRSVSVFLLL
+182 DHRSVSVFLVL

-207 QRYQGEM
+207 QRYHGEM
-214 KAVDYFME
+214 EAVDFFME
-222 RASIM
+222 RASSL

-252 GGGWKNRSYI
+252 GGGMRNKSYI

-292 IRAESARRTLWMLHS
+292 IRAESARRTLVKHIG

-332 NEEDFACGREPLSR
+332 NEEDFAYGREPLSR

-367 SLFATLMQAH
+367 SLFASLMQAH

-382 IARRAMATMKSAEP
+382 VARRALATMKSANP
-396 WDPTSEYAIM
+396 WDPTSEYAIT
-406 AKQLTNWEQ
+406 AKQILSWEQ
-415 RLPQDHRW
+415 QLPQDHRW

-443 TMVTKLCNIVVRRAY
+443 TMITKLCNIVLRRAY
-458 LDNIIKTDEKD
+458 LENIIKPDEKD
-469 PRRRNFFARM
+469 MQRRAFFANM
-479 SDELFRNVR
+479 SDDLFRNVR
-488 ELYEQVDA
+488 ELYEQIDA

-501 SPEEGVGAQMASFCV
+501 SSEEGVGAQMASFCV
-516 YSCGLFA
+516 YSCGLFS
-523 TYLVKYKN
+523 TYLVKYRN
-531 ICSDKSIVRQAPNM
+531 ICSDKNIVAQAPNM

-593 RTLRPLHPSSSNFPL
+593 RTLRPLHPSPSNFTKG
-608 PRSETPKYQLPGPP
+608 PRAEAPKYQLPGPP
-622 ATPLDEKKP
+622 PTPLNEKKP
-631 LPPSLRNN
+631 VPLRHS
-639 SISSGTASN
+639 SISSNASN
-648 ILPPPSPS
+648 SVLPPPSPS
-656 PSIQHQQNNAPFPLP
+656 PSLQQQQQMHQQHNSAFPLP
-671 PLTNVH
+671 PLMNTTH
-677 QQPQLLHQQHHQQP
+677 QHQPQLH
-691 HEQHQFHQQQHQ
+691 HQQQHQ
-703 QLYHPQ
+703 HHQPLSPHHQ
-709 NQHHRQHQRQQHQQH
+709 QQHHLLQHQPQPHHQLQQQQR
-724 QQHQHQHQ
+724 HQ
-732 QHPQQAP
+732 QHPP
-739 TPQPQMQQ
+739 TPQMQQ
-747 IPPEMQTHFSPPLYS
+747 HHHQHLPPELHPQFSPPIYS

-779 AAAFDTASPP
+779 AAAFDTTSPIL
-789 MMGAPSSTNPYDP
+789 GAPAQQQAPPSSTNPYDP
-802 TAAAAVA
+802 TTAAAVA
-809 AFYSSPGAASIVL
+809 AFYNSPGSASIVL

-841 PVQATSWTGNGA
+841 PVQATSWIGNGA
-853 AGLGWFGSNTQS
+853 AGLGWFGST

>member
-1 MNHDED
+1 MDLDED
-7 TKPIMMDLEMNAS
+7 AKPNLMALD
-20 MSATG
+20 MSANA

-31 LGAFDPITQQNGP
+31 LNAFDHPDMQQQQQQGP
-44 KPPIKRRAP
+44 KAPIKRRAP
-53 IACRRCRRMRS
+53 IACRS
-64 KCMHDKAQPP
+64 
-74 CKSCAEAGIPA
+74 
-85 NECVFP
+85 VFP

-103 HPRLRAEKTAK
+103 HPRLRAEKAAK
-114 REAEKAKRSASVA
+114 READKARRSAA
-127 SVSQGL
+127 SDGVPRG
-133 PLPGLGKSV
+133 PGAPGAARKPA
-142 DEWDFLPPL
+142 DEWALLPPL
-151 PEIIDAVRIFT
+151 PEIIDAVHVFT
-162 RNYFQLGFIPKELF
+162 SKYFQLGFIPKELL
-176 PLQLER
+176 PQQLHR
-182 DHRSVSVFLLL
+182 DHRSVSVFLVL

-201 FSPALA
+201 FSPTLTE
-207 QRYQGEM
+207 RYGGEM
-214 KAVDYFME
+214 KAVDFFME
-222 RASIM
+222 RASSL

-252 GGGWKNRSYI
+252 GSGWRNRSYI

-332 NEEDFACGREPLSR
+332 NEDDFANGREPYSR

-355 RENPSLIHQPSR
+355 RDNPSLIHQPSR
-367 SLFATLMQAH
+367 SLFASLIQAH

-382 IARRAMATMKSAEP
+382 VARRAMATMKSANP

-406 AKQLTNWEQ
+406 AKQLMNWEHQ
-415 RLPQDHRW
+415 LPADHRW

-430 HKSVGEDLAYLGV
+430 HKTVGEDLAYLGV
-443 TMVTKLCNIVVRRAY
+443 TMITKLCNIVLRRAY

-469 PRRRNFFARM
+469 TQRRSFFSQM
-479 SDELFRNVR
+479 SDDLFRNVR

-501 SPEEGVGAQMASFCV
+501 SSEEGVGAQMASFCV
-516 YSCGLFA
+516 YSCGLFS
-523 TYLVKYKN
+523 TYMVKYKN
-531 ICSDKSIVRQAPNM
+531 ICSDKSIVAQAPNM

-578 AAAFSLEGSMADGND
+578 AAAYSSMADG
-593 RTLRPLHPSSSNFPL
+593 L
-608 PRSETPKYQLPGPP
+608 
-622 ATPLDEKKP
+622 
-631 LPPSLRNN
+631 LPPEL
-639 SISSGTASN
+639 
-648 ILPPPSPS
+648 
-656 PSIQHQQNNAPFPLP
+656 QQ
-671 PLTNVH
+671 
-677 QQPQLLHQQHHQQP
+677 
-691 HEQHQFHQQQHQ
+691 
-703 QLYHPQ
+703 
-709 NQHHRQHQRQQHQQH
+709 
-724 QQHQHQHQ
+724 
-732 QHPQQAP
+732 
-739 TPQPQMQQ
+739 
-747 IPPEMQTHFSPPLYS
+747 HFSPTMYA

-779 AAAFDTASPP
+779 AAFDT
-789 MMGAPSSTNPYDP
+789 TNPIGSPGYDP
-802 TAAAAVA
+802 NVAV
-809 AFYSSPGAASIVL
+809 FYSSPGSASITL

-841 PVQATSWTGNGA
+841 PVQATSWIGNGA
-853 AGLGWFGSNTQS
+853 AGLGWFGSN

>member
-1 MNHDED
+1 MDLDED
-7 TKPIMMDLEMNAS
+7 AKPNLMALD
-20 MSATG
+20 MSANA

-31 LGAFDPITQQNGP
+31 LNAFDHPDMQQQQQGP
-44 KPPIKRRAP
+44 KAPIKRRAP
-53 IACRRCRRMRS
+53 IACRS
-64 KCMHDKAQPP
+64 
-74 CKSCAEAGIPA
+74 
-85 NECVFP
+85 VFP

-103 HPRLRAEKTAK
+103 HPRLRAEKAAK
-114 REAEKAKRSASVA
+114 READKARRSAA
-127 SVSQGL
+127 SDGVPRG
-133 PLPGLGKSV
+133 PGAPGAARKPA
-142 DEWDFLPPL
+142 DEWALLPPL
-151 PEIIDAVRIFT
+151 PEIIDAVHVFT
-162 RNYFQLGFIPKELF
+162 SKYFQLGFIPKELL
-176 PLQLER
+176 PQQLHR
-182 DHRSVSVFLLL
+182 DHRSVSVFLVL

-201 FSPALA
+201 FSPTLTE
-207 QRYQGEM
+207 RYGGEM
-214 KAVDYFME
+214 KAVDFFME
-222 RASIM
+222 RASTL

-252 GGGWKNRSYI
+252 GSGWRNRSYI

-332 NEEDFACGREPLSR
+332 NEDDFANGREPYSR

-355 RENPSLIHQPSR
+355 RDNPSLIHQPSR
-367 SLFATLMQAH
+367 SLFASLIQAH

-382 IARRAMATMKSAEP
+382 VARRAMATMKSANP

-406 AKQLTNWEQ
+406 AKQLMNWEHQ
-415 RLPQDHRW
+415 LPADHRW

-430 HKSVGEDLAYLGV
+430 HKTVGEDLAYLGV
-443 TMVTKLCNIVVRRAY
+443 TMITKLCNIVLRRAY

-469 PRRRNFFARM
+469 TQRRSFFSQM
-479 SDELFRNVR
+479 SDDLFRNVR

-501 SPEEGVGAQMASFCV
+501 SSEEGVGAQMASFCV
-516 YSCGLFA
+516 YSCGLFS
-523 TYLVKYKN
+523 TYMVKYKN
-531 ICSDKSIVRQAPNM
+531 ICSDKSIVAQAPNM

-578 AAAFSLEGSMADGND
+578 AAAYSSMADG
-593 RTLRPLHPSSSNFPL
+593 H
-608 PRSETPKYQLPGPP
+608 
-622 ATPLDEKKP
+622 
-631 LPPSLRNN
+631 
-639 SISSGTASN
+639 
-648 ILPPPSPS
+648 
-656 PSIQHQQNNAPFPLP
+656 
-671 PLTNVH
+671 
-677 QQPQLLHQQHHQQP
+677 
-691 HEQHQFHQQQHQ
+691 
-703 QLYHPQ
+703 
-709 NQHHRQHQRQQHQQH
+709 
-724 QQHQHQHQ
+724 
-732 QHPQQAP
+732 
-739 TPQPQMQQ
+739 QMQQ
-747 IPPEMQTHFSPPLYS
+747 QQQLPPELQQHFSPTMYA

-779 AAAFDTASPP
+779 AAFDT
-789 MMGAPSSTNPYDP
+789 TNPIGSPGYDP
-802 TAAAAVA
+802 NVAV
-809 AFYSSPGAASIVL
+809 FYSSPGSASITL

-841 PVQATSWTGNGA
+841 PVQATSWIGNGA
-853 AGLGWFGSNTQS
+853 AGLGWFGSN

>member
-1 MNHDED
+1 MEYGDEGAKPNMMASDMSADMN
-7 TKPIMMDLEMNAS
+7 
-20 MSATG
+20 ATG
-25 SVRSDS
+25 STRSDS
-31 LGAFDPITQQNGP
+31 LGALDHTTQQNQNGP

-53 IACRRCRRMRS
+53 IACKRCRRMRS
-64 KCMHDKAQPP
+64 KCMHEKGQPP

-85 NECVFP
+85 SECVFP

-103 HPRLRAEKTAK
+103 HPRMRAEKTAK
-114 REAEKAKRSASVA
+114 RDAEKAKRSASVA
-127 SVSQGL
+127 SVPQGL
-133 PLPGLGKSV
+133 STPALRKPA
-142 DEWDFLPPL
+142 DEWEYLPPL
-151 PEIIDAVRIFT
+151 PDIIDAVHIFT
-162 RNYFQLGFIPKELF
+162 RKYFQLGFIPKELF
-176 PLQLER
+176 PQQLQR

-222 RASIM
+222 RASNL

-252 GGGWKNRSYI
+252 GSGWRNRSYI

-278 EEFYKMKNPTREMI
+278 EEFYKMKDPTREMI

-332 NEEDFACGREPLSR
+332 NEEDFAYGREPLSR

-367 SLFATLMQAH
+367 SLFASLMQAH

-382 IARRAMATMKSAEP
+382 VARRAMATMKSAKP

-406 AKQLTNWEQ
+406 AKQLWNWEQ
-415 RLPQDHRW
+415 QLPQDHRW

-443 TMVTKLCNIVVRRAY
+443 TMITKLCNIVLRRAY

-469 PRRRNFFARM
+469 PQRRAFFAQM
-479 SDELFRNVR
+479 SDDLFRNVR

-501 SPEEGVGAQMASFCV
+501 SSEEGVGAQMASFCV
-516 YSCGLFA
+516 YSCGLFS
-523 TYLVKYKN
+523 TYLAKYRN
-531 ICSDKSIVRQAPNM
+531 ICSDRSIVAQAPNM

-593 RTLRPLHPSSSNFPL
+593 RTLRPLHPSPSNFTKG
-608 PRSETPKYQLPGPP
+608 PRAEAPKYQLPGPP
-622 ATPLDEKKP
+622 TTPLDEKKP
-631 LPPSLRNN
+631 PPPSLRNN
-639 SISSGTASN
+639 STSSSASI

-656 PSIQHQQNNAPFPLP
+656 PSLQQQQMHQQNNTVPFPLP
-671 PLTNVH
+671 LPPLATTHQQQQQQQLHQPYH
-677 QQPQLLHQQHHQQP
+677 QQPQHSQHHYQQSPQHQILSPHHHHQQQQ
-691 HEQHQFHQQQHQ
+691 EQQHRSQ
-703 QLYHPQ
+703 QPILHP
-709 NQHHRQHQRQQHQQH
+709 H
-724 QQHQHQHQ
+724 
-732 QHPQQAP
+732 
-739 TPQPQMQQ
+739 MQQ
-747 IPPEMQTHFSPPLYS
+747 IPPELQPHFSSPIYS

-779 AAAFDTASPP
+779 AATFDTASPILGGP
-789 MMGAPSSTNPYDP
+789 PSTNPYDP

-809 AFYSSPGAASIVL
+809 AFYNSPGSASIVL

-833 QSWFDGTA
+833 QSWFDGSA
-841 PVQATSWTGNGA
+841 PVQATSWIGNGA
-853 AGLGWFGSNTQS
+853 AGLGWFGST